1 VQGLQFVRVRGDLR
15 PVEQLERYLGAGHDH
30 PGTAEEALAT
40 VRLHCCEPEVEELR
54 GMGKQRTLMR
64 ARSAWTGN

>member
-40 VRLHCCEPEVEELR
+40 VCDCTVVSPRLRSCEEW
-54 GMGKQRTLMR
+54 GSS
-64 ARSAWTGN
+64 AR